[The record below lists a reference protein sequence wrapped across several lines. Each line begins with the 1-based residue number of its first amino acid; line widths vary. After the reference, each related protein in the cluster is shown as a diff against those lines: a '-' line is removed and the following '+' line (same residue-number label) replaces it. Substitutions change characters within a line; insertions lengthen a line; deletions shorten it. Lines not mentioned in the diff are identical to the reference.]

1 MSGVMAG
8 RFAGKTIIVTG
19 SGREKG
25 LGQAILQRFAD
36 EGANCIVSDLGKPA
50 EHMGA
55 GDIGTTDEME
65 GVAEV
70 RPNTATH
77 PQFAEALAQ
86 ARTAG
91 VKVLFLLCRVEPDGL
106 AITQAREWKN

>member
-1 MSGVMAG
+1 
-8 RFAGKTIIVTG
+8 
-19 SGREKG
+19 
-25 LGQAILQRFAD
+25 
-36 EGANCIVSDLGKPA
+36 
-50 EHMGA
+50 
-55 GDIGTTDEME
+55 ME

-70 RPNTATH
+70 RPNTVTH